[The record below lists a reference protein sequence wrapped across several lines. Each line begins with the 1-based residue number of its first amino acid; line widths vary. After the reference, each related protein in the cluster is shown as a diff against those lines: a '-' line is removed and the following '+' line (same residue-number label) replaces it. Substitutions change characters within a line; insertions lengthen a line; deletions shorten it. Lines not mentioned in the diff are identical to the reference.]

1 MEKPDI
7 SLEKLKELES
17 QTKDKFTKLLI
28 NDLMQKLNSGKRNE
42 FYESLDY
49 NRIITLIEK
58 ENNRKFLKKSGN
70 LNKDKISYSLKVFFK
85 KKVKEIGVYG
95 NEPLSALSSQI
106 QDQFDLEPMHLYE
119 FEIGKYKY
127 GPECDE
133 WQEIFDY
140 LDDYKLDDA
149 ISAGGLKQGDF
160 FGFLYDFGDN
170 LKFKIQIID
179 IKKLN

>member
-42 FYESLDY
+42 FYELLDY
-49 NRIITLIEK
+49 NRIINLIEK
-58 ENNRKFLKKSGN
+58 ENNRKLLKKSRN
-70 LNKDKISYSLKVFFK
+70 LNKNKTAYLLKVSFRGK
-85 KKVKEIGVYG
+85 IKEIRFYG
-95 NEPLSALSSQI
+95 NELLCALSSQI

-119 FEIGKYKY
+119 FKIGKYKY

-133 WQEIFDY
+133 WQEIFDH
-140 LDDYKLDDA
+140 LDGYKLDDA

-160 FGFLYDFGDN
+160 FGFLYDFGDH
-170 LKFKIQIID
+170 LQFKIQIKD
-179 IKKLN
+179 IKN